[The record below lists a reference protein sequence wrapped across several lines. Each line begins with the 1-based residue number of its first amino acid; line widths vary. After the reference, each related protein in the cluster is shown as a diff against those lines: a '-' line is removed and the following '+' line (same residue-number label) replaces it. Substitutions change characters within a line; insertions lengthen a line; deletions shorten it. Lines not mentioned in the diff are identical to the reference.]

1 VQNTAATAIF
11 ITLLLVLTLL
21 IPEGL
26 MMSNEKTNL
35 QNLANDA
42 VELAERQG
50 GFDYEYEGV
59 RHSIIGQIESRM
71 KSENLEGYKISYT
84 KGPVQHN
91 DSLSFE
97 IEGTYRYEIFNLIG
111 ITNMDFP
118 LHAKKNGVS
127 EVLFR

>member
-1 VQNTAATAIF
+1 MQNTVATAIF
-11 ITLLLVLTLL
+11 ITILLVLTLL

-59 RHSIIGQIESRM
+59 KYSIINQIEKRM
-71 KSENLEGYKISYT
+71 ENEKLGNYKISYT
-84 KGPVQHN
+84 QGRVQHN
-91 DSLSFE
+91 EPLTFE
-97 IEGTYRYEIFNLIG
+97 IEGTYRYEVFNLLG

-118 LHAKKNGVS
+118 LHAKKHGVS

>member
-1 VQNTAATAIF
+1 MF
-11 ITLLLVLTLL
+11 ITLLVLLVLL

-26 MMSNEKTNL
+26 MMSNEKTNI

-50 GFDYEYEGV
+50 GFDYEYEGI
-59 RHSIIGQIESRM
+59 RHSVVGQIESRM
-71 KSENLEGYKISYT
+71 EKENLTEYKISYT
-84 KGPVQHN
+84 KGRVQHN
-91 DSLSFE
+91 EPLSFE
-97 IEGTYRYEIFNLIG
+97 IQGTYRYEIFNLIG
-111 ITNMDFP
+111 ITNMDFS